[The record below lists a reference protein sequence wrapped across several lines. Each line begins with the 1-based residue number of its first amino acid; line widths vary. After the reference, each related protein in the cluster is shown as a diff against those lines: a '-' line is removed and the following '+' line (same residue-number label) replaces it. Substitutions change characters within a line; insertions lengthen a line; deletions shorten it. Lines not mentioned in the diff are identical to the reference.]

1 MDHNSEFSAEYWEEN
16 SLLYSGLNPLQ
27 IPHIVQSIF
36 QEFSYSELKTLRL
49 VCRCWEYE
57 ASLLLRNRTQVR
69 FPSEKHIKEYL
80 THLSSNYCCE
90 SYELNCDI
98 PLNSP
103 SAREFFHLFGSDITF
118 LKLHQITWTGPE
130 LWELLAGQME
140 NLKELSI
147 RIHIPSSRH
156 GHFIPQGLSPEEA
169 PPSLYPNNLPKLRW
183 LKLNFTIERQLK
195 ATPPPSM
202 DVTHPQIL
210 FEIFQAFPNIEELTC
225 PNWPVIIPP
234 KMNVSSLVFNII
246 TNPETPQLKLQRLS
260 KMHINANLNDIG
272 LFQLMNKNFPLQELR
287 LEVHP
292 DMKGYALYF
301 LLQSLDKTLKTLILT
316 FRCGG
321 YDERDFDDFPILRN
335 LRYLALHQYYGPL
348 DFVLKCLPGLKTLL
362 LNDIIM
368 ENGIH
373 KPIRQHTGVE
383 ELIFEGRNFNAL
395 AQLYILSK
403 MFPNLKKL
411 RVENVDDTMLRVIFM
426 KLPLLEVLY
435 CDGNFTDEGVS
446 GIPADIAQNIFEV
459 EDVESVRIY
468 PYIGRLKYL
477 RRLVLS
483 SNSLTYLAVLLG
495 VNDCK
500 SLKVKRISS
509 AKILRPLTN
518 SSSSMVH
525 QAHNFEHGLLL

>member
-1 MDHNSEFSAEYWEEN
+1 MAHNKDYWEEN
-16 SLLYSGLNPLQ
+16 SMLYSGLNPLL

-36 QEFSYSELKTLRL
+36 QEFSYAELKTLRL
-49 VCRCWEYE
+49 VCSSWEYE

-69 FPSEKHIKEYL
+69 FPSQSHIKEYL
-80 THLSSNYCCE
+80 THLSTNYCCE

-103 SAREFFHLFGSDITF
+103 STREFFQLFGSSITF

-130 LWELLAGQME
+130 LWELLEGQLE

-156 GHFIPQGLSPEEA
+156 GHFQPPGSPQESPI
-169 PPSLYPNNLPKLRW
+169 LFPNNLPKLSW

-195 ATPPPSM
+195 SSPPLSM
-202 DVTHPQIL
+202 AITHPEIL
-210 FEIFQAFPNIEELTC
+210 YEIFQAFPNIVELSC

-234 KMNVSSLVFNII
+234 KTNVSTLVFNVIL
-246 TNPETPQLKLQRLS
+246 NPETPQLKLQHLS
-260 KMHINANLNDIG
+260 KIHINASLNDIE
-272 LFQLMNKNFPLQELR
+272 LFQLMNKNLPLKELR

-292 DMKGYALYF
+292 EMKGYALYF

-321 YDERDFDDFPILRN
+321 YDERDFDDFPTLRN

-348 DFVLKCLPGLKTLL
+348 DFVLKSLPGLKTLL

-368 ENGIH
+368 DNGIH
-373 KPIRQHTGVE
+373 KQIRQHQGLE

-446 GIPADIAQNIFEV
+446 GIPSDIAQNIFEV

-468 PYIGRLKYL
+468 PYIGRLKHL

-509 AKILRPLTN
+509 AKILRPLAS
-518 SSSSMVH
+518 SSSSMEH
-525 QAHNFEHGLLL
+525 PAHNFEHGILL